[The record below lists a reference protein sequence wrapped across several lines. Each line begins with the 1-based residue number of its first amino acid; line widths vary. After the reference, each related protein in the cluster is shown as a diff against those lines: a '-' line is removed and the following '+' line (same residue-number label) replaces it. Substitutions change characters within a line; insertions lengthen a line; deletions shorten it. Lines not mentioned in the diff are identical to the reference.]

1 LFVLTVIS
9 DSYMG
14 IFLPPDI
21 SKRISKFLDGNLD
34 FPFVDKDEIMG
45 VFFLFGKNFGVKTNL
60 DISYVKDLARRSIDQ
75 VKREIFLSK
84 KIVKSDIELIKENYQ
99 RRVLQ
104 IYVEFQD
111 NQSFDK
117 SEINERINR
126 DPSILISCYS
136 QHIAYYDQKC
146 FFEIF
151 DPLKKNQIDEKL
163 HDLLLDR
170 MVMIGYNC
178 KNAEMLPFNTIVP
191 FLKWIKIN

>member
-1 LFVLTVIS
+1 MFVLNVVS

-14 IFLPPDI
+14 IFLPSDI
-21 SKRISKFLDGNLD
+21 SERISKFLEGNLD
-34 FPFVDKDEIMG
+34 FPFIDKYEIMG

-75 VKREIFLSK
+75 IKREVILSK
-84 KIVKSDIELIKENYQ
+84 KIVESNVELIKENYQ

-117 SEINERINR
+117 SEINERISR
-126 DPSILISCYS
+126 DPTILISCYS
-136 QHIAYYDQKC
+136 QHMAYYDQKC

-170 MVMIGYNC
+170 MVMISYNC
-178 KNAEMLPFNTIVP
+178 ENPEMLPFNTIVP
-191 FLKWIKIN
+191 FLRWIKIN

>member
-60 DISYVKDLARRSIDQ
+60 DISYVKDLAGRSIDQ

-151 DPLKKNQIDEKL
+151 DPLKKNQIDKKL

-178 KNAEMLPFNTIVP
+178 KNAEMWPFNTIVP

>member
-60 DISYVKDLARRSIDQ
+60 NISYVKDLAGRSIDQ

-111 NQSFDK
+111 DQSFDK

-163 HDLLLDR
+163 HDILLDR
-170 MVMIGYNC
+170 MVMIGYNY